1 MNYSEEQ
8 IQLLAKEVARA
19 TNDPAKV
26 EQFIAAA
33 RAEQQK
39 SSTKIGA
46 VGEQQV
52 VGELNA
58 TLDRSNQ
65 QAARQMTPGESAAYV
80 ANQLANVGT
89 VGTMAATGQAAG
101 AMTGP
106 LAPIAVPLLGGLGA
120 GAGEVINVIREGAPL
135 SEAGGRITKS
145 AIMGAVPIAGPTALF
160 SREAFKQL
168 SGAQLGELAKTLVDE
183 GRVPTLGEQLE
194 QVPGALLGA
203 KIGMIGA
210 KAKAQA
216 VSEKALDEMVS
227 DAQRTV
233 TSKRMV
239 ANGYTIDPNLAKRGA
254 ESELGLGAEG
264 GGATQLQRMAS
275 LRNQTR
281 TNIDARDD
289 IGLPK
294 TRYNGST
301 GQFEPIP
308 LNDLV
313 LRDHIYKL
321 SEPQRQIRALGNE
334 PSAMLDNIQNLR
346 AEKNKLW
353 FEYRNPNNPNSLT
366 PELKN
371 RALEAGNLVEK
382 AESTLEDY
390 LAKAKLT
397 DLLKEYRDSRRL
409 ISKTEVVKNALVGG
423 DVDASLIAAQRDKG
437 LRALDGKLEMIA
449 DFYDTMKQVMMHRP
463 SIKGLGPVSFTP
475 SSVMLPAA
483 AATAAGFGGAGSGL
497 GPVGTSLLAFGAGA
511 AAPALA
517 RRAMLSPFYQRLS
530 QAPSYGEQNPAFM
543 ANVLR
548 FAGQSGLSP

>member
-8 IQLLAKEVARA
+8 IQLLAKEVARV
-19 TNDPAKV
+19 TNDPVKV

-39 SSTKIGA
+39 SSTRFGA
-46 VGEQQV
+46 VGEQEV
-52 VGELNA
+52 ASELNA
-58 TLDRSNQ
+58 SLDRSNQ

-120 GAGEVINVIREGAPL
+120 GAGEVMNVIREGAPL
-135 SEAGGRITKS
+135 SEAGGRIAKS

-203 KIGMIGA
+203 KIGIVGA

-227 DAQRTV
+227 NAQRTI
-233 TSKRMV
+233 TTKRMV
-239 ANGYTIDPNLAKRGA
+239 SNDYTIDPNLAKRGV
-254 ESELGLGAEG
+254 ESELGIGAEG

-281 TNIDARDD
+281 TNIDSRSD

-301 GQFEPIP
+301 GQFEPLP

-313 LRDHIYKL
+313 LSDHIYKL
-321 SEPQRQIRALGNE
+321 SEPHRQIRSLGNE
-334 PSAMLDNIQNLR
+334 SAAMLDNIQNLR

-371 RALEAGNLVEK
+371 RALEAGNQVEK
-382 AESTLEDY
+382 AESALEDY
-390 LAKAKLT
+390 LAKAKLS
-397 DLLKEYRDSRRL
+397 DLLKEYRTSRRL
-409 ISKTEVVKNALVGG
+409 ISKTEVVKNSLVGG
-423 DVDASLIAAQRDKG
+423 DVDASLISAQRDKG
-437 LRALDGKLEMIA
+437 LRTLDGKLEMIA
-449 DFYDTMKQVMMHRP
+449 DFYDTMPQVMMHRP

-475 SSVMLPAA
+475 SNVMLPAA
-483 AATAAGFGGAGSGL
+483 AATVAGFGGSGSGL
-497 GPVGTSLLAFGAGA
+497 GPVATGLAAFGAGA